1 MKDLFI
7 KDIEPGKKIK
17 GSFMIMKILYKDEN
31 NRTIMYIGDNTG
43 ELKASIIEGD
53 YELQKGDVIECEAV
67 FETILKVESFSKQD
81 EFKLEDYLPSVKRP
95 IEDILKE
102 IEDIS
107 KEEFKSEEIIIL
119 DRYFFR
125 NNKFL
130 HKFKRGIGGA
140 RQHHNY
146 IGGLAEHTLNV
157 MYMAKILAYRYNCRN
172 KEIAILGAK
181 LHDIGKTEEYFV
193 EGPFSYTL
201 RGEMEGHIVIGVT
214 MLEEAFRENPEIY
227 SEEFKNRMKGCIVQ
241 HHGKMEYGSPKTPNT
256 EEAYI
261 VHYADYVDA
270 TMNKVAQIKEGL
282 DPNTWSDYDRRIAGK
297 LYI

>member
-181 LHDIGKTEEYFV
+181 LHDIGKQK
-193 EGPFSYTL
+193 SIL
-201 RGEMEGHIVIGVT
+201 
-214 MLEEAFRENPEIY
+214 
-227 SEEFKNRMKGCIVQ
+227 
-241 HHGKMEYGSPKTPNT
+241 
-256 EEAYI
+256 
-261 VHYADYVDA
+261 
-270 TMNKVAQIKEGL
+270 
-282 DPNTWSDYDRRIAGK
+282 
-297 LYI
+297 

>member
-43 ELKASIIEGD
+43 KLKASIIEGD

-214 MLEEAFRENPEIY
+214 MLEEAFREKPELY

>member
-140 RQHHNY
+140 GQHHNY

-214 MLEEAFRENPEIY
+214 MLEEAFREKPELY

>member
-1 MKDLFI
+1 MKYLYV
-7 KDIEPGKKIK
+7 KDIEKGKKFK
-17 GSFMIMKILYKDEN
+17 SSFMIMKKLYKDDN
-31 NRTIMYIGDNTG
+31 GRTIVYVGDKTDDV
-43 ELKASIIEGD
+43 KASILEEGD
-53 YELQKGDVIECEAV
+53 KLEKGDVIDCEGIY
-67 FETILKVESFSKQD
+67 ESILKVESFKKKD
-81 EFKLEDYLPSVKRP
+81 DFKIEDFLPSVKRP

-107 KEEFKSEEIIIL
+107 KEEFKSEEIITL
-119 DRYFFR
+119 DRYFFGDED
-125 NNKFL
+125 FL
-130 HKFKRGIGGA
+130 YKFKRGIGGA

-157 MYMAKILAYRYNCRN
+157 MYLAEILAYRYNCRH
-172 KEIAILGAK
+172 KEIAILAAK
-181 LHDIGKTEEYFV
+181 LHDMGKIREYFV

-201 RGEMEGHIVIGVT
+201 RGEMEGHIVMGIT

-227 SEEFKNRMKGCIVQ
+227 SDEFKERMKGCIVQ
-241 HHGKMEYGSPKTPNT
+241 HHGELQYGSPKAPNT

-270 TMNKVAQIKEGL
+270 TMNKIAQIKEGIE
-282 DPNTWSDYDRRIAGK
+282 PNTWSDYDKRIGGK

>member
-125 NNKFL
+125 NNNFL
-130 HKFKRGIGGA
+130 YKFKRGTGGA

-214 MLEEAFRENPEIY
+214 MLEEAFREKPELY